1 MGMQR
6 ETDTEIELETTA
18 EREVVLPPV
27 FPIVA
32 AGEKTDKWRHAT
44 VGLGLGAFFVVAITI
59 GLNALNQAT
68 GPDFRPF
75 TIFYLIAVAAIAG
88 GWGLRVGL
96 LTALFSVVTAGICLL
111 GPRFLLPEW
120 RVRSAIEFLGLA
132 LGAVTVAVVAGR
144 LHDVLASLREAVTAR
159 QEVEERQGTFFR
171 DVVAAVTHGRLVI
184 VGREEM
190 KREIAASARAAAAAG
205 QASDVRPIP
214 ITGTEDIGKV
224 RRAARERACAL
235 GFCDERVS
243 ALELCI
249 GEATT
254 NALKHGGGG
263 YTRLLPALSSGFP
276 GLPGLRVLVGDRGP
290 GMSTILLPHL
300 ALWRGYST
308 QNSMG
313 MGFSMMLDLAD
324 RVLLCT
330 DAAGTLVLIE
340 MSGGSRPDEEDI
352 DAILANFPTL

>member
-1 MGMQR
+1 MQR
-6 ETDTEIELETTA
+6 EADTALELETTA

-32 AGEKTDKWRHAT
+32 AGEKTERWRHST
-44 VGLGLGAFFVVAITI
+44 VGLGLGAFFVAAITL
-59 GLNALNQAT
+59 GLNVLNQAT

-75 TIFYLIAVAAIAG
+75 TIFYLIAVATIAG

-96 LTALFSVVTAGICLL
+96 LTALFCIVTAGICLMA
-111 GPRFLLPEW
+111 PRFLLPEW
-120 RVRSAIEFLGLA
+120 RLRAVIEMLGLI
-132 LGAVTVAVVAGR
+132 LGSITVAVVAGR
-144 LHDVLASLREAVTAR
+144 LHDVLASLRDAVAAR

-190 KREIAASARAAAAAG
+190 RREIAASARAAAAAG
-205 QASDVRPIP
+205 QAHDVRPIS
-214 ITGTEDIGKV
+214 IEGTEDIGKV
-224 RRAARERACAL
+224 RHAARERACAL

-263 YTRLLPALSSGFP
+263 YTRLLPPLSSGYP
-276 GLPGLRVLVGDRGP
+276 GEPGLRVLVADRGP

-313 MGFSMMLDLAD
+313 MGFSVMIDLAD

-330 DAAGTLVLIE
+330 DAGGTLVLIE
-340 MSGGSRPDEEDI
+340 MSGGSTPDEEDI
-352 DAILANFPTL
+352 DAILANFPSL